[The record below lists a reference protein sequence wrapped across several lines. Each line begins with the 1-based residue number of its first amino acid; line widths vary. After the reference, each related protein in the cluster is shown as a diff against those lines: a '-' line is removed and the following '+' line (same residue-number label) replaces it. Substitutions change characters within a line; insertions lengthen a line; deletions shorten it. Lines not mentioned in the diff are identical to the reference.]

1 VQIALA
7 LLITL
12 VSACLLNVGYLLEHS
27 VASKAPPLSLRH
39 PVASVRSLL
48 GNRRWL
54 LGFGSEAAGWL
65 LYVAALA
72 LAPLSLVQAT
82 AAGGIG
88 ILAVMVSRVT
98 HVPLTVRERIGAL
111 LSVIGLALLGVSLFG
126 GHSEGSASGY
136 VWIGVWLV
144 ASAAVAGTL
153 IKLSGLI
160 GGGPAWG
167 LAAGILFA
175 AGDVSTKMAVSGGV
189 ADVAFLGCLIMFY
202 ALGTVVLQSGF
213 QRGGALTTAGLATLL
228 TNALPIAAGMLVFR
242 EPFPNGWVGAV
253 RIVAFAAVIGGAFLL
268 SSSAKA
274 ERSRPAQEGLM
285 LAISPT

>member
-7 LLITL
+7 LVITL

-27 VASKAPPLSLRH
+27 VASKAPPISLHH

-54 LGFGSEAAGWL
+54 LGFASEAAGWV

-98 HVPLTVRERIGAL
+98 HVRLTERERIGVL
-111 LSVIGLALLGVSLFG
+111 LSVVGLALLGVSLVG
-126 GHSEGSASGY
+126 SHSEGSISGY
-136 VWIGVWLV
+136 VWISVWLV
-144 ASAAVAGTL
+144 ASAGAAGIL
-153 IKLSGLI
+153 IQLSGLI

-175 AGDVSTKMAVSGGV
+175 AGDVSTKMAVSGG
-189 ADVAFLGCLIMFY
+189 AANVAFLACLITFY
-202 ALGTVVLQSGF
+202 AAGTVVLQAGF
-213 QRGGALTTAGLATLL
+213 QRGGALTTVGLATLL
-228 TNALPIAAGMLVFR
+228 TNALPIAAGMLVFH
-242 EPFPNGWVGAV
+242 EPFPGGWVGAV
-253 RIVAFAAVIGGAFLL
+253 RIVAFAGVIGGAFLL
-268 SSSAKA
+268 SSHARAKP
-274 ERSRPAQEGLM
+274 RSTRDEPA
-285 LAISPT
+285 LAMTPT